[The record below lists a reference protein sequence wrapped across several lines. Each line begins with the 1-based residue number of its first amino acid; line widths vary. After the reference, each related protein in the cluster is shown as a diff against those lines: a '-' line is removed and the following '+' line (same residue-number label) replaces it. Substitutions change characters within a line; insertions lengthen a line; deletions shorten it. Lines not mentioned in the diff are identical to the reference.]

1 VTLNERYENF
11 KFKKDKIFITR
22 IKILK
27 VTEVKLMDI
36 KRILISGV
44 VIWLVGTV
52 FGFLTCGWLFNWVYT
67 LPPNIWKDPAV
78 NLTGLACAI
87 IFTSVYALLY
97 KGIPGEGVKKGM
109 TYGILVWLVG
119 ALTGIAS
126 MPFYMTIATTVVVY
140 WLLQALVL
148 GLING
153 AIVGSIYKE

>member
-1 VTLNERYENF
+1 
-11 KFKKDKIFITR
+11 
-22 IKILK
+22 
-27 VTEVKLMDI
+27 MDI

-67 LPPNIWKDPAV
+67 LPPNIWKDPTVMMSAGNLIGA

-119 ALTGIAS
+119 ALTGIAA

-140 WLLQALVL
+140 WILQALVL
-148 GLING
+148 NIING
-153 AIVGSIYKE
+153 AIVGVSYKE